1 MISNMD
7 YKTLYSTA
15 DKEVLK
21 LSEDIKDRSKDRVE
35 EIMAYAKA
43 AGIKHI
49 GIANC
54 ISFQK
59 IANQL
64 ENTLSE
70 QGFSVS
76 TTNCK
81 LGNVP
86 LNDLVSGH
94 SGTACNPAGQAAYL
108 AQQKTELNIVIGLC
122 VGHDIIFNQKSEAPV
137 TTLIVKDRKLKH
149 KTINRFIPT

>member
-1 MISNMD
+1 MD
-7 YKTLYSTA
+7 YKALYNTA

-35 EIMAYAKA
+35 EIMTYAKA
-43 AGIKHI
+43 AGFKRI

-64 ENTLSE
+64 EEILTDA
-70 QGFSVS
+70 GFTVS

-86 LNDLVSGH
+86 LNDLVPGH

-149 KTINRFIPT
+149 KTINRFVPS